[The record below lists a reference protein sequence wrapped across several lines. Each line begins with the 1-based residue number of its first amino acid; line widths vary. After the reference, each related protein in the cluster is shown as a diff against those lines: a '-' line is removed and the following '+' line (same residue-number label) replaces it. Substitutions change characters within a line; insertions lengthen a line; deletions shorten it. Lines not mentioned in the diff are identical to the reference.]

1 MNVVTIKQ
9 LLDSSVQIAENASL
23 EEEIDARIF
32 DPFIENFGL
41 LIEDAITYQVY
52 GDDIPEGDS
61 FSIREETPVKVE
73 TLMKINSNLDK
84 YSLGDVLFAN
94 FYLILETDDEKEVFK
109 ETVEFIDELGTKKFI
124 AYERGRLLSSIS
136 KSSPL
141 YDFLK
146 LITQGKTQEEAID
159 ITLKKNGIDIKVNPK
174 AVLNPK
180 IKEYISN
187 FQNHIL
193 GLIAQGNGGFLS
205 SSTAT
210 LN

>member
-32 DPFIENFGL
+32 DPFIENFWL

-52 GDDIPEGDS
+52 WDDIPEWDS

-84 YSLGDVLFAN
+84 YSLWDVLFAN

-109 ETVEFIDELGTKKFI
+109 ETVEFIDELWTKKFI
-124 AYERGRLLSSIS
+124 AYERWRLLSSIS

-146 LITQGKTQEEAID
+146 LITQWKTQEEAID
-159 ITLKKNGIDIKVNPK
+159 ITLKKNWIDIKVNPK

-193 GLIAQGNGGFLS
+193 GLIAQWNWWFLS